1 MQSNIPVFD
10 TIEITLDGATGRLQ
24 LNRPATRNAFNRQ
37 MMQDIIDGARWLN
50 GRSDIKVVVFGGNG
64 AGFCSGFDLNNFSP
78 DASPE
83 EVRSIVALG
92 SELTDV
98 VLHMR
103 AITIAAVHGHCIG
116 GGVVLAAACD
126 FRYASE
132 DATFLLPETALGIP
146 LAWGGIPLLVRELG
160 PLMATEFTLLCEFM
174 PADRAL
180 RLGMLNDVVPR
191 QMLEDRV
198 GRSTETL
205 LLRSSLVLEATKQ
218 QIMAARESLVSG
230 ANAFADA
237 HLLYSGLRD
246 GASQNARAA
255 YLQSRKPAK
264 AP

>member
-1 MQSNIPVFD
+1 MLSNTPAFN
-10 TIEITLDGATGRLQ
+10 TIEITLDGVVGHLR

-50 GRSDIKVVVFGGNG
+50 GQADIKVVVFAGNG
-64 AGFCSGFDLNNFSP
+64 PGFCSGFDLGNFSSS
-78 DASPE
+78 ASPE
-83 EVRSIVALG
+83 EVRSIVSLG

-98 VLHMR
+98 ILHMR
-103 AITIAAVHGHCIG
+103 AITIASVHGHCIG

-132 DATFLLPETALGIP
+132 DASFMLPEAALGIP

-191 QMLEDRV
+191 KMLEDRV
-198 GRSTETL
+198 GRSIETL
-205 LLRSSLVLEATKQ
+205 VLRSSLVLEATKQ
-218 QIMAARESLVSG
+218 QIMAARESLVSS

-246 GASQNARAA
+246 EASRDARLA
-255 YLQSRKPAK
+255 YLQSRKSAK